1 MGRTLPPAKRGSRDR
16 LLPMKPSKPC
26 FSCAGASPDD
36 RIGLRDDKGGRDR
49 KACEKMK
56 VSKKAFDRIVKRAI
70 QRIPA
75 EIRSHLDNL
84 VITVR
89 EELPAETAR
98 EMGIEPEEGLLGLFQ
113 GVPLI
118 ERSISAPPLFP
129 DTIFLFQGP
138 LERMCATVEELE
150 EEIEITVVHE
160 VAHFIG
166 MGEER
171 LAELGYE

>member
-1 MGRTLPPAKRGSRDR
+1 MNVG
-16 LLPMKPSKPC
+16 
-26 FSCAGASPDD
+26 
-36 RIGLRDDKGGRDR
+36 
-49 KACEKMK
+49 
-56 VSKKAFDRIVKRAI
+56 KKAFDRIVERAI
-70 QRIPA
+70 RRIPE
-75 EIRSHLDNL
+75 EIRRHLENL

-89 EELPAETAR
+89 QELPEEMAH
-98 EMGIEPEEGLLGLFQ
+98 EMGLDPEEEVLGLFR

-118 ERSISAPPLFP
+118 ERSVSAPPLFP

-150 EEIEITVVHE
+150 EQIEITVVHE